1 MLLRAALLLFGACAT
16 ASATSAS
23 TTYAAAYAGKSEDML
38 AGKYSL
44 YVKPQVDR
52 PTEFRS

>member
-1 MLLRAALLLFGACAT
+1 MQLRAALLLFGACAT

-38 AGKYSL
+38 AGTYSL
-44 YVKPQVDR
+44 YV
-52 PTEFRS
+52 